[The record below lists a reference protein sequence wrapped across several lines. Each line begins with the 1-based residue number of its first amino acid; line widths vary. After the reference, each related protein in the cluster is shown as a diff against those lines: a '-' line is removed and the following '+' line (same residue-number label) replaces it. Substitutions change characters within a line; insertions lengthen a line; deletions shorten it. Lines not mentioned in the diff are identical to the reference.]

1 MASRNAPGILISLF
15 TAGFVLAAAPGAQ
28 GQDADS
34 LVMPVRKGG
43 ESANSESAK
52 ADESKVKP
60 EEKAKP
66 EAEKPRSG
74 AATLAKLAG
83 ASRGSSADKPATEAS
98 KPKEDA
104 PAPRKTST
112 PSRSESKTAD
122 ADAGKSGKAAPSS
135 KSYDDASDRR
145 SGKSSD
151 SDADSK
157 SASSRSTRRETASD
171 GASAKSA
178 ERKAAA
184 ADSGRS
190 SSRSEARDSDVSF
203 DREQARSES
212 AEKADPDL
220 LVIKNLRP
228 GTNVAL
234 QEPGNSA
241 APAADPAA
249 PAASAGDS
257 NEESGEES
265 GAAAAVMS
273 VPAATPVPVYSN
285 AYIPQ
290 ATEEKRSFLSR
301 IFNRHKAAAP
311 TAPAGPQTPFS
322 SDYATRGDA
331 VLPAVISGNGY
342 NGQDLPIGGEDQ
354 FRLASLPSSFRPT
367 DLVQIPVD
375 CCHYGNQLYLR
386 SEAAGALNRMIS
398 DAAAQ
403 GLRLRVVSAYRDYG
417 HQMRLYTQ
425 AVARGGINQK
435 SVARPGK
442 SEHHLGTTVDLTNN
456 EDNCLNRSFGDTAE
470 GRWLAANASKYG
482 WKMTVMSGSGRR
494 DHNDEPWHLRYLGS
508 AVNTYTR
515 GNSAVAQQPAQP
527 QRRGILSSIG
537 HILTL
542 GRR

>member
-1 MASRNAPGILISLF
+1 
-15 TAGFVLAAAPGAQ
+15 
-28 GQDADS
+28 
-34 LVMPVRKGG
+34 
-43 ESANSESAK
+43 
-52 ADESKVKP
+52 
-60 EEKAKP
+60 
-66 EAEKPRSG
+66 
-74 AATLAKLAG
+74 LAKLAG
-83 ASRGSSADKPATEAS
+83 ATSSNSSDKPSSEAS
-98 KPKEDA
+98 KAKEEA
-104 PAPRKTST
+104 PAPRKSSSASAGVSKESRSKSAKSDTDKASKST
-112 PSRSESKTAD
+112 KSSKSSDPSSDRRTAKSSEGDADSKKSSSRNSRSESPPDRD
-122 ADAGKSGKAAPSS
+122 ADSTPERKTESAKSS
-135 KSYDDASDRR
+135 KS
-145 SGKSSD
+145 
-151 SDADSK
+151 
-157 SASSRSTRRETASD
+157 SSRGE
-171 GASAKSA
+171 
-178 ERKAAA
+178 
-184 ADSGRS
+184 
-190 SSRSEARDSDVSF
+190 SRDADVSF
-203 DREQARSES
+203 DRDSAKAES
-212 AEKADPDL
+212 TEKADPDL

-228 GTNVAL
+228 GTNVAM
-234 QEPGNSA
+234 QATDGAGSSDSS
-241 APAADPAA
+241 APAADAQ
-249 PAASAGDS
+249 
-257 NEESGEES
+257 EVTGEES
-265 GAAAAVMS
+265 GAEAAVMS

-301 IFNRHKAAAP
+301 IFNRHKAAP

-331 VLPAVISGNGY
+331 ILPPVISGNGY

-367 DLVQIPVD
+367 DLVQLPVD

-435 SVARPGK
+435 NVARPGK

-456 EDNCLNRSFGDTAE
+456 EANCLSRSFGDTAE

-508 AVNTYTR
+508 AVNTYTW
-515 GNSAVAQQPAQP
+515 GNSAVAQQPARP